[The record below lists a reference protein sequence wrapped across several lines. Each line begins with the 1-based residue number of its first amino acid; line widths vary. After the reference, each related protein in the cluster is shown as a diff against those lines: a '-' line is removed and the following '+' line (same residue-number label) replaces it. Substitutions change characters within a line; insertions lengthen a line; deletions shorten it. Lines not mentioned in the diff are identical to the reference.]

1 MYFLFLLGRR
11 ERCCFGPLLGW
22 DERPIEAFRSIGA
35 GGLMARRPLRS
46 GSGGCPCTRFLVDW
60 IGS

>member
-1 MYFLFLLGRR
+1 MYLLHFYVEAWTSRLGRH

-35 GGLMARRPLRS
+35 GGPA
-46 GSGGCPCTRFLVDW
+46 
-60 IGS
+60 